1 MNDLNPKGIEVELGG
16 EKRYFLFTLNTI
28 VEIQEHYDLPLTE
41 VIDQLTDKKKA
52 APCMRY
58 LVFVLLNEE
67 YEREKQKDPENILK
81 RWSETEVGNL
91 ITQQTYTEIFFKL
104 LQAYGL
110 SLPEGDEEEDPNI
123 LSAPQK

>member
-1 MNDLNPKGIEVELGG
+1 
-16 EKRYFLFTLNTI
+16 
-28 VEIQEHYDLPLTE
+28 
-41 VIDQLTDKKKA
+41 
-52 APCMRY
+52 MRY

-81 RWSETEVGNL
+81 KWSETEIGNL